1 MITFKVHSVKI
12 FLESIFIKHC
22 LHAYRVTQQCCP
34 GGNRPETPRRP
45 SAGGLRIFWAKSLV
59 IPAIYT
65 KFKLM
70 AHKFK
75 LKFCM
80 RVSGGSP
87 DDFRRD
93 NIAGSHGML
102 NLWAISLNFVYMAG
116 ITSDLAKWVVRTI
129 STGTTLLV
137 HTVVADFGTNWS
149 CNLKNFKIS
158 I

>member
-1 MITFKVHSVKI
+1 MWT
-12 FLESIFIKHC
+12 
-22 LHAYRVTQQCCP
+22 
-34 GGNRPETPRRP
+34 GNVVPAEIAPETPQ
-45 SAGGLRIFWAKSLV
+45 GKSLV

-93 NIAGSHGML
+93 NIAGSHGKHEDNVL
-102 NLWAISLNFVYMAG
+102 
-116 ITSDLAKWVVRTI
+116 
-129 STGTTLLV
+129 
-137 HTVVADFGTNWS
+137 
-149 CNLKNFKIS
+149 
-158 I
+158 